1 MRKIVLIIA
10 AVLVTSCGALEGIQ
24 VESAVYSRPNCI
36 TSTYQYGV
44 YGYGFYDCFGRF
56 TGAGFYGPAPFV
68 GPRVIVRRA
77 RPKPKPRVRVQ
88 SPTRRGATLRTTRTR
103 GRRQ

>member
-44 YGYGFYDCFGRF
+44 YGWGFYDCFGRF
-56 TGAGFYGPAPFV
+56 TGAGFYTGAPFV
-68 GPRVIVRRA
+68 GPRIIVRHA
-77 RPKPKPRVRVQ
+77 RPKPRVKPQPKPRRRVQ
-88 SPTRRGATLRTTRTR
+88 SPTRRG
-103 GRRQ
+103 RRQ